1 MFPKLDL
8 FRILHQNKYLVLLD
22 QALLSIINFGSI
34 LVLAKTASIAIF
46 GSFVV
51 LYSYHLFVFL
61 FSSLYISGPILIFL
75 TKKWKNKE
83 GEYLF
88 SSLLMNTL
96 LCFSLIV
103 IAYFFLAKQINGV
116 SFYHFFLMSFCVTF
130 FQVLKKFVFSSKNIH
145 VKYGLLSTLIL
156 NIVFF
161 YGLFSRNL
169 NDLSDILV
177 IYWVSFFIADFI
189 LLIFIIKKGIFKTL
203 FLNFTKKIPNLL
215 KEVSVTHYHYAKW
228 ILLGGMAFWGYTQGI
243 YILAKALD
251 VSDFAIGKIRT
262 IQNLLGVFNILAIS
276 FENHYT
282 PIFSEKLG
290 ITGRKRV
297 FSLIRTTYLENYK
310 KIALLF
316 ILAIPIG
323 LVFYNFLYIDKYG
336 NGTIVFFIFLFIQF
350 ILICVKPFTIVLKCI
365 EKTKS
370 FFVSHLLAVIGMIL
384 TLLCVLYFSV
394 YYAMPI
400 SIAIATLIYICVLF
414 VFFNKGIK
422 EV

>member
-1 MFPKLDL
+1 MFPKLG
-8 FRILHQNKYLVLLD
+8 FFHIFQQNKYLVLLD

-34 LVLAKTASIAIF
+34 LVLAKTASVTIF
-46 GSFVV
+46 GTFVV

-75 TKKWKNKE
+75 AKKWKDKE

-88 SSLLMNTL
+88 SSLFINTI

-116 SFYHFFLMSFCVTF
+116 PFYHFFLMSFSMTF
-130 FQVLKKFVFSSKNIH
+130 FSILKKFVFSSKNIH
-145 VKYGLLSTLIL
+145 VKYGLLSTFIL
-156 NIVFF
+156 NLVFF
-161 YGLFSRNL
+161 YGLFSRDL
-169 NDLSDILV
+169 YSLSDILV

-189 LLIFIIKKGIFKTL
+189 LLAFIIKKGIFKKL
-203 FLNFTKKIPNLL
+203 SLNGTKKIPSFL

-243 YILAKALD
+243 YILAKAMG
-251 VSDFAIGKIRT
+251 VSDLNIGKIRT

-276 FENHYT
+276 LENHFT
-282 PIFSEKLG
+282 PIFSEKLQLAE
-290 ITGRKRV
+290 RKRI
-297 FSLIRTTYLENYK
+297 FFLIRSTYLENYK
-310 KIALLF
+310 KVVFLF
-316 ILAIPIG
+316 VMAVPIG
-323 LVFYNFLYIDKYG
+323 LGFYNFLYFDKYG
-336 NGTIVFFIFLFIQF
+336 SGKTIFFIFLFIQF
-350 ILICVKPFTIVLKCI
+350 ILICIKPFTIVLKCI

-370 FFVSHLLAVIGMIL
+370 FFFSHLLAVIGMVL
-384 TLLCVLYFSV
+384 TFYCLLYFSG

-414 VFFNKGIK
+414 VFFNKGVK
-422 EV
+422 EA